1 MQRFE
6 THISDLNR
14 SIDARRAL
22 VQSQFDNFPISDE
35 EPDNFETSSQFS
47 DHTECHTCPDCRM
60 GTPIHLKTRHMSDFD
75 VLVKS
80 CSKTSLTDSA
90 ISSMSS
96 CLTKDSSSS
105 PPKITDLWSFCFF
118 IYLRSLSS
126 YSSNK
131 ILDHINPFHY
141 YELTSHLVWR
151 L

>member
-96 CLTKDSSSS
+96 CLTKDSSS
-105 PPKITDLWSFCFF
+105 PPKITDL
-118 IYLRSLSS
+118 
-126 YSSNK
+126 
-131 ILDHINPFHY
+131 
-141 YELTSHLVWR
+141 
-151 L
+151 

>member
-96 CLTKDSSSS
+96 CLTKDSSS
-105 PPKITDLWSFCFF
+105 PPKITDLWSFRFFF

-141 YELTSHLVWR
+141 YELTSHLVW